1 MTCNGTAVN
10 LRKEPSTGAKVI
22 RQLNKGDKVTLV
34 SINPDG
40 WLDVAGGY
48 LFYDKSYLTI
58 T

>member
-1 MTCNGTAVN
+1 M
-10 LRKEPSTGAKVI
+10 ST
-22 RQLNKGDKVTLV
+22 KGIDVSTHQVTLV

-40 WLDVAGGY
+40 WLNVSGGY